1 MEMEPEEEH
10 EQRSDLKRQVESLR
24 RQLESVRREHNLSD
38 EQFEQFKNKVE
49 LDTLLDSER
58 AKEIQKLLESEDR
71 YGAIL
76 KILTHINE
84 RAVEVAEMLLDV
96 TDDLRADVEALK
108 QQKPFLTRL
117 WSKKPGAKAS

>member
-1 MEMEPEEEH
+1 VSEVPEISAW
-10 EQRSDLKRQVESLR
+10 RS
-24 RQLESVRREHNLSD
+24 
-38 EQFEQFKNKVE
+38 F
-49 LDTLLDSER
+49 
-58 AKEIQKLLESEDR
+58 
-71 YGAIL
+71 GAIL

-108 QQKPFLTRL
+108 QQKPFLTRF